1 MCLLKDFIPDVLIG
15 FNYISPIVQRHTTIV
30 KLDKSGKYMLK
41 ELWPAPQK
49 EKNYKVLI
57 F

>member
-30 KLDKSGKYMLK
+30 KLDKPGKYMLK
-41 ELWPAPQK
+41 ESWPAPQK